1 MWSNR
6 GPKGDKQ
13 ARISASVVRN
23 LSLSLSLSLFFDSIL
38 VSAKNSN
45 SQNHE
50 DAYGKIIL
58 IAFKLI
64 VGYNLLI
71 ETQNLSRLFSKNL
84 G

>member
-13 ARISASVVRN
+13 ACISASVVRN
-23 LSLSLSLSLFFDSIL
+23 LSLSLFFDLIL

-50 DAYGKIIL
+50 DANGKIIL

-64 VGYNLLI
+64 EGYNLLI
-71 ETQNLSRLFSKNL
+71 EIQNLSRLFSENL